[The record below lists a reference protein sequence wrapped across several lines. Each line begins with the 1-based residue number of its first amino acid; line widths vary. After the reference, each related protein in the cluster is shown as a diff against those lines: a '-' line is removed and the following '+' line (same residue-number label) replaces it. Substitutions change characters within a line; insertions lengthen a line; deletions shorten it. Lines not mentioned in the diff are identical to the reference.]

1 MSADYRRVEKAIDYL
16 DRHRRRQPELPEIAS
31 AVGLSPY
38 HFQRLFRRWA
48 GVSPKR
54 FLQFLTA
61 GHARALLL
69 ASVPVLEAAA
79 ETGLSGPGRL
89 HDLMVSADGAT
100 PGEVGSR
107 GEGLTIRY
115 GTHETP
121 FGACFIAITGRG
133 ICAMRFVNGPD
144 QEGAHAADDLRRAWR
159 SAVVGEDVEATG
171 QMVQRVFGNARGGAP
186 PPLDVRGTNFQLR
199 VWEAL
204 LRIPE
209 GSVTTYERIA
219 RAIGAPRAVRAV
231 GSAIASNPVAY
242 LIPCHR
248 VVRKTG
254 AFGEYRWGPT
264 RKRAIIA
271 WEGVRAGR

>member
-1 MSADYRRVEKAIDYL
+1 VEKAIEYRDWNY
-16 DRHRRRQPELPEIAS
+16 RRQPELPEIAA

-61 GHARALLL
+61 GHARALLRD
-69 ASVPVLEAAA
+69 SFPVLRAA
-79 ETGLSGPGRL
+79 EEAGLSGPGRL
-89 HDLMVSADGAT
+89 HDLMISVDGVT
-100 PGEVGSR
+100 PGEIGSR
-107 GEGLTIRY
+107 GEGVSIRY
-115 GTHETP
+115 ATHESP
-121 FGACFIAITGRG
+121 FGTCFVAVTQRG
-133 ICAMRFVNGPD
+133 ICAMRFIDEPD
-144 QEGAHAADDLRRAWR
+144 AEAADPIGDLRRVWTNAEMR
-159 SAVVGEDVEATG
+159 EDRDATG
-171 QMVQRVFGNARGGAP
+171 QVVERVFGAGEREP
-186 PPLDVRGTNFQLR
+186 RTLLDVRGTNFQLK

-209 GSVTTYERIA
+209 GSVTTYEQIA
-219 RAIGAPRAVRAV
+219 HSIGSPRAVRAV

-248 VVRKTG
+248 VVRKSG

-271 WEGVRAGR
+271 WEGVRAAL